1 MARSGLEP
9 AAPAAALIAR
19 AAPTVLDG
27 DTLRSGSE
35 RERLFGVDAPELR
48 RGQTPAEPSAYE
60 ARHELIG

>member
-9 AAPAAALIAR
+9 PPSSPAP
-19 AAPTVLDG
+19 LDG

-35 RERLFGVDAPELR
+35 RVRLFGVDAPELR

-60 ARHELIG
+60 ARDELIG